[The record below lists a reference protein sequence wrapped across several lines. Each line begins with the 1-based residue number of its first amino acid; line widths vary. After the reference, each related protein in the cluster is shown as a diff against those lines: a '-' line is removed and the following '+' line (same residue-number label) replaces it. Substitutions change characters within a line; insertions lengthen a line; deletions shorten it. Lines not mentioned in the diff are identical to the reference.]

1 MSIRLGAALGVGIE
15 VEAVVLWL
23 LLGRI
28 RGRNGAQSVQR
39 GIYWKYSWH
48 LAILGSDLSSTN
60 GPSEKGSRMAS
71 KAF

>member
-1 MSIRLGAALGVGIE
+1 LGVGIE
-15 VEAVVLWL
+15 VEAVVLWS

-39 GIYWKYSWH
+39 AWIGSTVDIWSF
-48 LAILGSDLSSTN
+48 LALACLLRTGQVKI
-60 GPSEKGSRMAS
+60 KGSRMAS